1 MGGFFV
7 FLGQERQMAEPTIE
21 EMLTNVRTAMNDALI
36 AGGAIEV
43 EINGRR
49 IRRDY
54 TQLLEIEKRLIQRQN
69 AAVPAGSMRSLA
81 TFTRPS

>member
-1 MGGFFV
+1 
-7 FLGQERQMAEPTIE
+7 MAEPTVD

-54 TQLLEIEKRLIQRQN
+54 AQLLEIERNLLLRR
-69 AAVPAGSMRSLA
+69 AASASGPTRTYASFV
-81 TFTRPS
+81 RPSNA

>member
-1 MGGFFV
+1 
-7 FLGQERQMAEPTIE
+7 MAEPTID

-54 TQLLEIEKRLIQRQN
+54 TQLLEIEKRLMQRQH

>member
-1 MGGFFV
+1 
-7 FLGQERQMAEPTIE
+7 MAEPTVD
-21 EMLTNVRTAMNDALI
+21 EMLTNVRTAINDALI

-54 TQLLEIEKRLIQRQN
+54 TQLLEIERNLLLRR
-69 AAVPAGSMRSLA
+69 AASGPTRTYASFV
-81 TFTRPS
+81 RPSNA